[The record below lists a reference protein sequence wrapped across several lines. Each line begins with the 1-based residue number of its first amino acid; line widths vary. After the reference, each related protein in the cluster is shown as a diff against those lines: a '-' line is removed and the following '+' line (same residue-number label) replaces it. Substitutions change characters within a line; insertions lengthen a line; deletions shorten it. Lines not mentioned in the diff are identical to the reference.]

1 MNRPAIVAIGYDRP
15 QALQRL
21 LSSIE
26 SAIYAEDI
34 HPVLVISID
43 NSGRDDVIEVAR
55 RFEYTHGEKVIMAR
69 PERMGLR
76 AHVLSCGDLTQQY
89 GSIIVLED
97 DIFVSPQFYSYACAA
112 LDHAQKDDRI
122 GAVSLYDHK
131 FNVHRRES
139 FCAIDDGY
147 DNYYL
152 QLASSWGQAYTKK
165 QWDDFKAWYEK
176 NKDRDLAGPFVP
188 ANVSGWSERSWLKYY
203 IVYMIEMGKFAIYPR
218 ISLTTNF
225 GDVGTHTKRSDT
237 DLQVPVAGKGRNS
250 FKFSSLD
257 DSRSVYDS
265 FFEPLGIMDGEKI
278 RLGAYI
284 NDADRKKAITVDLY
298 GVKPVEEIIRKT
310 GNRYA
315 LSSSALP
322 FKAVK
327 SFGRQMRPVDA
338 NIVFDISGDDIRLY
352 DTSKSC
358 TPPRT
363 QSEAHRLMYE
373 YKGISVMRMFGII
386 CHRVKERFGRD

>member
-26 SAIYAEDI
+26 SARYAEDI

-76 AHVLSCGDLTQQY
+76 SHVLSCGDLTEKY

-112 LDHAQKDDRI
+112 LDHAEKDDRI
-122 GAVSLYDHK
+122 GAVSLYDHR

-139 FCAIDDGY
+139 FGAIDDGY

-165 QWDDFKAWYEK
+165 QWDDFKEWYEK
-176 NKDRDLAGPFVP
+176 NKDRDLAGP
-188 ANVSGWSERSWLKYY
+188 R
-203 IVYMIEMGKFAIYPR
+203 R
-218 ISLTTNF
+218 
-225 GDVGTHTKRSDT
+225 R
-237 DLQVPVAGKGRNS
+237 
-250 FKFSSLD
+250 
-257 DSRSVYDS
+257 
-265 FFEPLGIMDGEKI
+265 
-278 RLGAYI
+278 
-284 NDADRKKAITVDLY
+284 
-298 GVKPVEEIIRKT
+298 
-310 GNRYA
+310 
-315 LSSSALP
+315 
-322 FKAVK
+322 
-327 SFGRQMRPVDA
+327 
-338 NIVFDISGDDIRLY
+338 
-352 DTSKSC
+352 
-358 TPPRT
+358 
-363 QSEAHRLMYE
+363 HRGL
-373 YKGISVMRMFGII
+373 
-386 CHRVKERFGRD
+386 